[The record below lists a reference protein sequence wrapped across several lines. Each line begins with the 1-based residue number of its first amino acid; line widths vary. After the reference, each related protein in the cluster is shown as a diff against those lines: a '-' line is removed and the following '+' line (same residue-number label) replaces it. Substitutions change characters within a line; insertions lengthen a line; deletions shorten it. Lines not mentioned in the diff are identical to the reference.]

1 MQEFIAI
8 IRIASPHWQKS
19 PHQQTHFPG
28 RHNQASLLF
37 SLLWSCLT
45 LTLLL
50 YQTWFEVLGK
60 GLCYYHCG
68 ERRWWWYSWFGLVEA
83 ERGQRMASAE
93 QTQHC
98 TVALIAKFYPQIIAD
113 FVDLRDWDILLD
125 LKSDVYYRFSM
136 TKTNIQKIFWCN
148 WNKNFGLRNENKVKG
163 TPIQS
168 SLISKNFEKYQINRP

>member
-1 MQEFIAI
+1 MDQWLGWFWRNESKVKQLCHHNRQNDVCAKILYLFLIQCHIHYAGVYCNNKN
-8 IRIASPHWQKS
+8 SQSTLTKNS
-19 PHQQTHFPG
+19 PHQQMHFPG

-125 LKSDVYYRFSM
+125 LKSDVYYRF
-136 TKTNIQKIFWCN
+136 
-148 WNKNFGLRNENKVKG
+148 
-163 TPIQS
+163 
-168 SLISKNFEKYQINRP
+168 